1 MEIVGYHAM
10 FSNSVGDCFFRK
22 FSSFNELVDFSKT
35 FVTSGYF
42 MFVVPIFR

>member
-1 MEIVGYHAM
+1 MEIVGYHVM
-10 FSNSVGDCFFRK
+10 FSNSVGDCFFRH
-22 FSSFNELVDFSKT
+22 FVSFDELVSFSKT